1 MAGGV
6 ITRVFSRLDASLAS
20 LGEGFMRSW
29 TVVER
34 AYRRPMSTLAYR
46 IKFAFYPLLAIAAIG
61 WLAWDWTHHRTLNS
75 AENAVFDKVVN
86 WRPVEPKPSG
96 GVVVVEIDECSIE
109 YFRAQGEGGWPWSRQ
124 KHADLLDQLDRAG
137 VEAVGYDVLFADR
150 SQVDSAGDQALDAI
164 AAGGA
169 GRFVFASTRMHP
181 DYDAGASLRAS
192 QAPGAF
198 AVADAP
204 QLDPKVALLLPYG
217 EAMAAQSALINVTRN
232 EDGIMRDIPL
242 HERAGHWGLPSL
254 PLRLATMASRTP
266 PADYSPAVRPNWR
279 QDTRLPRA
287 SAADLLVEGPPVCR
301 SAATPAP
308 ELNDRIVL
316 VGYTASGLND
326 AKPTPVDPVMP
337 GVEVLAEAT
346 EALVAGSVIRVPP
359 AWFKYALA
367 ALLALVTAYA
377 FFRGEPHNDIDSI
390 FVATN
395 LGLLA
400 ASFIGLSFFGYF
412 FDIFAAVGFIS
423 LVFGLCRMYAKTQ
436 RGRAVGNG
444 DYLPD
449 FDPVCDRFL
458 AVARLHFVPDAGL
471 DRRAVRRR
479 RREYRRRVR
488 RFLYAG
494 TDAVMLEG
502 VVEEKTWLHDALSD
516 LVVLMWH
523 GESEEAAR
531 EKAMKDLSRL
541 EKDLAEQD
549 ARLPDDG
556 TVRLAFGSAEIATDA
571 DPAGAGGAPLK
582 PLHHLIGEVLASSKE
597 WPLAQRSIAGLR
609 PAASTGES

>member
-1 MAGGV
+1 VLAE
-6 ITRVFSRLDASLAS
+6 FSRMSRFSWLDASLAS
-20 LGEGFMRSW
+20 LGEHFMRSW
-29 TVVER
+29 SIVER
-34 AYRRPMSTLAYR
+34 AYRRPLSRFALR
-46 IKFAFYPLLAIAAIG
+46 LKFAFYPLLALAAIG
-61 WLAWDWTHHRTLNS
+61 WLAWDWTQDRSLNA
-75 AENAVFDKVVN
+75 AENAVFDRVVN
-86 WRPVEPKPSG
+86 WRPVEPAPSG
-96 GVVVVEIDECSIE
+96 RVVVVEIDECSIE

-124 KHADLLDQLDRAG
+124 KHADLIDQLDRAG
-137 VEAVGYDVLFADR
+137 VQAVGYDVLFADL
-150 SQVDSAGDQALDAI
+150 SQEDPAGDQALEAI

-181 DYDAGASLRAS
+181 DYDTGSPLCAS

-198 AVADAP
+198 ALADAP
-204 QLDPKVALLLPYG
+204 RSDPTVALLLPYG
-217 EAMAAQSALINVTRN
+217 EAMAQYSGLINVTRN

-242 HERAGHWGLPSL
+242 HEAVGDWEIPSL
-254 PLRLATMASRTP
+254 PLRLATAVTGKP
-266 PADYSPAVRPNWR
+266 PSDLAATVRPNWR
-279 QDTRLPRA
+279 QDTRLPRV
-287 SAADLLVEGPPVCR
+287 SAADLLDEGQPVCR
-301 SAATPAP
+301 DPAAAMPDLQGHIA
-308 ELNDRIVL
+308 L

-346 EALVAGSVIRVPP
+346 EALVAGNVIRVPP

-367 ALLALVTAYA
+367 ALLSLVTAYV

-395 LGLLA
+395 LALLA

-412 FDIFAAVGFIS
+412 FDVFAAVGFVS

-449 FDPVCDRFL
+449 FDPVRDRFL

-471 DRRAVRRR
+471 DPNAIRRR

-502 VVEEKTWLHDALSD
+502 VVEEKTWLHGALSD

-523 GESEEAAR
+523 GESEAAAR
-531 EKAMKDLSRL
+531 AAAIGDLSRL

-571 DPAGAGGAPLK
+571 DPAVGAPRR
-582 PLHHLIGEVLASSKE
+582 PLHELIGQVLASSAE
-597 WPLAQRSIAGLR
+597 WPLAQRSIAGLQ
-609 PAASTGES
+609 PAVPAGET

>member
-1 MAGGV
+1 
-6 ITRVFSRLDASLAS
+6 
-20 LGEGFMRSW
+20 MRSW
-29 TVVER
+29 SVVER
-34 AYRRPMSTLAYR
+34 AYRRPLSRFALR
-46 IKFAFYPLLAIAAIG
+46 LKFTFYPLLALAALA
-61 WLAWDWTHHRTLNS
+61 WLAWDWTHDRSLNA
-75 AENAVFDKVVN
+75 AENAVFDRVVN
-86 WRPVEPKPSG
+86 WRPVEPAPSG
-96 GVVVVEIDECSIE
+96 RVVVVEIDECSIE
-109 YFRAQGEGGWPWSRQ
+109 HFRAQGEGGWPWSRQ
-124 KHADLLDQLDRAG
+124 KHADLLDALDRAG
-137 VEAVGYDVLFADR
+137 VQAVGYDVLFADR
-150 SQVDSAGDQALDAI
+150 SQEDPAGDQALDAI
-164 AAGGA
+164 AAGGG

-181 DYDAGASLRAS
+181 DYDAGSPLRAS
-192 QAPGAF
+192 QAPEAF
-198 AVADAP
+198 PLIDAP
-204 QLDPKVALLLPYG
+204 GADPQVALLLPYG
-217 EAMAAQSALINVTRN
+217 EAMAEQSALINVTRN

-242 HERAGHWGLPSL
+242 RESAGDWAIPSL
-254 PLRLATMASRTP
+254 PLRLATAATGTPAADLP
-266 PADYSPAVRPNWR
+266 PAIRPNWR

-287 SAADLLVEGPPVCR
+287 SAADLLVEGLPVCGN
-301 SAATPAP
+301 AQAKPP
-308 ELNDRIVL
+308 ELQGRIAL

-367 ALLALVTAYA
+367 ALFSLVTAYA

-395 LGLLA
+395 LLLLA
-400 ASFIGLSFFGYF
+400 ASFVGLSFFSYF
-412 FDIFAAVGFIS
+412 FDIFAAVGFVS

-449 FDPVCDRFL
+449 FDPVRDRFL

-471 DRRAVRRR
+471 DRKAIRRR
-479 RREYRRRVR
+479 RREYRRRLR

-523 GESEEAAR
+523 GKSDAAAR
-531 EKAMKDLSRL
+531 AAAMKDLSRL

-556 TVRLAFGSAEIATDA
+556 TIRLAFGSAKIATDA
-571 DPAGAGGAPLK
+571 DPAGGTPRR
-582 PLHHLIGEVLASSKE
+582 PLHELIGAVLASSTE
-597 WPLAQRSIAGLR
+597 WPLAQRSIAGLQPVA
-609 PAASTGES
+609 PAGES

>member
-1 MAGGV
+1 MLSG
-6 ITRVFSRLDASLAS
+6 LDATLAA
-20 LGEGFMRSW
+20 LGEHFMRSW
-29 TVVER
+29 SVVER
-34 AYRRPMSTLAYR
+34 AYRRPFSRFALR
-46 IKFAFYPLLAIAAIG
+46 LKFAFYPLLAFIALA
-61 WLAWDWTHHRTLNS
+61 WLAWDWTHDRTLNS
-75 AENAVFDKVVN
+75 AENAVFDRVVN
-86 WRPVEPKPSG
+86 WRPVEPVPSG
-96 GVVVVEIDECSIE
+96 RVVVVEIDECSIE
-109 YFRAQGEGGWPWSRQ
+109 YFRSKGEGGWPWSRQ

-137 VEAVGYDVLFADR
+137 VNAVGYDVLFADR
-150 SQVDSAGDQALDAI
+150 SQEDPAGDQALDAI

-181 DYDAGASLRAS
+181 DYDSGAALRAS
-192 QAPGAF
+192 QAAGAF
-198 AVADAP
+198 ALTDPP
-204 QLDPKVALLLPYG
+204 QSDPKVALLLPYG
-217 EAMAAQSALINVTRN
+217 EAMAEHSALINVTRN

-242 HERAGHWGLPSL
+242 RESAGDWAIPSL
-254 PLRLATMASRTP
+254 PLRLATAATGTP
-266 PADYSPAVRPNWR
+266 AAGLPAAIRPNWR

-287 SAADLLVEGPPVCR
+287 SAADLLIEGRPVCR
-301 SAATPAP
+301 DARAKPP
-308 ELNDRIVL
+308 ELQGRIAL

-367 ALLALVTAYA
+367 ALLSLVTAYA

-395 LGLLA
+395 LALLA
-400 ASFIGLSFFGYF
+400 ASFIGLSFFSYF
-412 FDIFAAVGFIS
+412 FDVFAAVGFIS
-423 LVFGLCRMYAKTQ
+423 LVFGLCRVYAKTQ

-449 FDPVCDRFL
+449 FDPARDRFL

-471 DRRAVRRR
+471 DRRTVRSR
-479 RREYRRRVR
+479 RREYRRRLR

-502 VVEEKTWLHDALSD
+502 VVEEKTWLHDSLSD

-523 GESEEAAR
+523 GESEASAR
-531 EKAMKDLSRL
+531 ESAMKDLSRL

-571 DPAGAGGAPLK
+571 DRDAAGTPHK
-582 PLHHLIGEVLASSKE
+582 PLHQLIGEVLASSTE
-597 WPLAQRSIAGLR
+597 WPLAQRSIAGLQ
-609 PAASTGES
+609 PAATTGAV

>member
-1 MAGGV
+1 MAGRIFGG
-6 ITRVFSRLDASLAS
+6 VFSRLDAGLAT

-34 AYRRPMSTLAYR
+34 GYRRPLSRFAYR
-46 IKFAFYPLLAIAAIG
+46 LKFAFYPLLALGALA
-61 WLAWDWTHHRTLNS
+61 WLAWDWTHDRSLNA
-75 AENAVFDKVVN
+75 AENAVFDRVVN
-86 WRPVEPKPSG
+86 WRPVEPAPSG
-96 GVVVVEIDECSIE
+96 RVVVIEIDECSIE
-109 YFRAQGEGGWPWSRQ
+109 HFRAQGEGGWPWSRQ

-137 VEAVGYDVLFADR
+137 VQAVGYDVLFADR
-150 SQVDSAGDQALDAI
+150 SQEDAAGDQTLDAI
-164 AAGGA
+164 AAGSA

-181 DYDAGASLRAS
+181 DYDAGSSLHAS
-192 QAPGAF
+192 QSPGAF
-198 AVADAP
+198 AITATP
-204 QLDPKVALLLPYG
+204 QSDPKVALLLPYG
-217 EAMAAQSALINVTRN
+217 KAMAEQSALINVTRN

-242 HERAGHWGLPSL
+242 RETAGDWGIPSL
-254 PLRLATMASRTP
+254 PLRLATKATGKSPTDF
-266 PADYSPAVRPNWR
+266 APAVRPNWR

-287 SAADLLVEGPPVCR
+287 SAADLLIEGPPVCR
-301 SAATPAP
+301 NAATAAP
-308 ELNDRIVL
+308 ELKDRIAL

-359 AWFKYALA
+359 AWFKYVLA
-367 ALLALVTAYA
+367 ALLSLVTTYA

-395 LGLLA
+395 VGLLV
-400 ASFIGLSFFGYF
+400 ASFIGLSFFSYF

-449 FDPVCDRFL
+449 FDPVRDRFL

-471 DRRAVRRR
+471 DRKAIRRR

-523 GESEEAAR
+523 GASEEAAR
-531 EKAMKDLSRL
+531 ETAMKDLSRL

-556 TVRLAFGSAEIATDA
+556 TVRLAFGSGEIATDA
-571 DPAGAGGAPLK
+571 DPAAGATLK
-582 PLHHLIGEVLASSKE
+582 PLHHLIGEVLASSRE
-597 WPLAQRSIAGLR
+597 WPLAQRSIAGLQ
-609 PAASTGES
+609 PTASTGES